1 MNLLDLAQATCEA
14 EAARSSRHVY
24 HDSRSGNNLRME
36 ITAYHES
43 GHAVMAVHVG
53 AEVRSVTVDPDW
65 DDGPG
70 RFGDTQ
76 IFWDTTELSEREYH
90 EKRILVALAGPV
102 AEMLYTG
109 DAYHPGLVSEW
120 SADWSEA
127 WEAAALLH
135 PGDRKRL
142 AFLERTAA
150 ELYRTL
156 NDRSFWSAL
165 AALADN
171 LVAHETLETEEVED
185 IVHQWL
191 PA

>member
-1 MNLLDLAQATCEA
+1 
-14 EAARSSRHVY
+14 
-24 HDSRSGNNLRME
+24 ME

-43 GHAVMAVHVG
+43 GHVLMAIHVG
-53 AEVRSVTVDPDW
+53 AEVHSVTIDPDW
-65 DDGPG
+65 DDGPE

-76 IFWDTTELSEREYH
+76 IFWDTTDLSEREYH

-109 DAYHPGLVSEW
+109 DAWHPGTVSEW
-120 SADWSEA
+120 AADWSEA
-127 WEAAALLH
+127 WEAAATLH
-135 PGDRKRL
+135 ADHQKRL

-156 NDRSFWSAL
+156 NGQNFWSAL

-171 LVAHETLETEEVED
+171 LLAHETLESEAVTE

-191 PA
+191 PP